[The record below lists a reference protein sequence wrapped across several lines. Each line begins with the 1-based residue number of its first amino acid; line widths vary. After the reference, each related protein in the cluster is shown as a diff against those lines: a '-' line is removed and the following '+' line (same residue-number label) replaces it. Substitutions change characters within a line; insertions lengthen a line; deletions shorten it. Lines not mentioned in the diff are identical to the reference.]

1 MTKRKKTNDWF
12 DETNQKLQNSVGNKK
27 KETILSNRELRLL
40 KYRLSSLDKEDEHYP
55 ILKNM
60 VFRKEQELR
69 KQKGE
74 GKQ

>member
-12 DETNQKLQNSVGNKK
+12 DETNQKLQDSVSKK
-27 KETILSNRELRLL
+27 KKGTSVSNRELRLL
-40 KYRLSSLDKEDEHYP
+40 KYRLSSLNEKDENYP

-60 VFRKEQELR
+60 VLRKEQEL
-69 KQKGE
+69 KGKKEE